1 MKRERITEIAEILD
15 KRGKLTLEQLEEYFP
30 NVSQMTLRRDLF
42 QLEEEGKIIR
52 VRGGAMSVREVQK
65 TSGEPY
71 TKKTT
76 MHTDEKIVIA
86 QKAAELIDEGATLF
100 LDGGTTALYLAKEM
114 PDRPYN
120 VLTNGLAVATE
131 LAKKKNVVV
140 NLLGGQLIK
149 ENLATASAFSSL
161 YFTDTNFEIAI
172 ISAAA
177 FTLEN
182 GFSCSSQV
190 EAELLR
196 VVCKKAKFLYMMLDS
211 SKIGKI
217 KPYTFARAEDIN
229 VLITDDVFPEGLKD
243 DFKAKNQGEFYYC
256 STKGQKCHSDVTYPS
271 DKDIYFVFGKE
282 SHGLPEP
289 LLKDN
294 YDRCIRIP
302 MLGFVRSLNLSNS
315 VAVIVYEALRQMNYP
330 DLTNQGQLTGRL
342 D

>member
-1 MKRERITEIAEILD
+1 MKRERISEIADILD

-86 QKAAELIDEGATLF
+86 QKAAELIDEGASLF

-114 PDRPYN
+114 PDIYCN
-120 VLTNGLAVATE
+120 VFTNGLAVATE
-131 LAKKKNVVV
+131 LAKKKNVMVH
-140 NLLGGQLIK
+140 LLGGQLIK

-182 GFSCSSQV
+182 GFSCSTQV

-211 SKIGKI
+211 SKIGRI
-217 KPYTFARAEDIN
+217 KPYTFARPEDIN
-229 VLITDDVFPEGLKD
+229 VLITDQDFPDSLKD
-243 DFKAKNQGEFYYC
+243 KFKDMNI
-256 STKGQKCHSDVTYPS
+256 V
-271 DKDIYFVFGKE
+271 
-282 SHGLPEP
+282 
-289 LLKDN
+289 
-294 YDRCIRIP
+294 
-302 MLGFVRSLNLSNS
+302 
-315 VAVIVYEALRQMNYP
+315 VI
-330 DLTNQGQLTGRL
+330 
-342 D
+342 

>member
-1 MKRERITEIAEILD
+1 MKRDRISDIAEILD

-76 MHTDEKIVIA
+76 MNTDEKIIIA
-86 QKAAELIDEGATLF
+86 QKAADLIDEGSSLF

-114 PDRPYN
+114 PDIYCN
-120 VLTNGLAVATE
+120 VFTNGLAVATE
-131 LAKKKNVVV
+131 LAKKKNVMVH
-140 NLLGGQLIK
+140 LLGGQLIK
-149 ENLATASAFSSL
+149 ENLATASSFSSL

-182 GFSCSSQV
+182 GFSCSTQV
-190 EAELLR
+190 ESELLR

-217 KPYTFARAEDIN
+217 KPYTFARIEDIN
-229 VLITDDVFPEGLKD
+229 VLITDQDFPDHLKD
-243 DFKAKNQGEFYYC
+243 EFKEMNI
-256 STKGQKCHSDVTYPS
+256 V
-271 DKDIYFVFGKE
+271 
-282 SHGLPEP
+282 
-289 LLKDN
+289 
-294 YDRCIRIP
+294 
-302 MLGFVRSLNLSNS
+302 
-315 VAVIVYEALRQMNYP
+315 VI
-330 DLTNQGQLTGRL
+330 
-342 D
+342 